1 MNKIIISFVL
11 AIFLASSVVAQAQEE
26 KKSPLPKEKI
36 GLGAKVDR
44 QNIGGSFAYSIQENV
59 HIGAGLGI
67 SYITGYTPTGSAE
80 IDGGIQLL
88 LNPFFRYIFEN
99 VGNMFPYAE
108 LNFAFSEIPNA
119 ANTSVIA
126 AGTQKSASKSRVNIE
141 LGGMWFP
148 FPSVS
153 IRGGI
158 NVINFD
164 IDTSQLGIGVGYP
177 FIGIDWWM

>member
-1 MNKIIISFVL
+1 MNKIIISFVF
-11 AIFLASSVVAQAQEE
+11 AILMASTVVLQAQDE
-26 KKSPLPKEKI
+26 KKSPLPKEKV

-67 SYITGYTPTGSAE
+67 SYITGFTQNGVKT
-80 IDGGIQLL
+80 DGGVQLL
-88 LNPFFRYIFEN
+88 INPFFRYIFEN

-108 LNFAFSEIPNA
+108 LNFSFSEIPNA
-119 ANTSVIA
+119 ANVA
-126 AGTQKSASKSRVNIE
+126 MVGAGEQASASKSKVNIE

-164 IDTSQLGIGVGYP
+164 IDTSQLGLGIGYP